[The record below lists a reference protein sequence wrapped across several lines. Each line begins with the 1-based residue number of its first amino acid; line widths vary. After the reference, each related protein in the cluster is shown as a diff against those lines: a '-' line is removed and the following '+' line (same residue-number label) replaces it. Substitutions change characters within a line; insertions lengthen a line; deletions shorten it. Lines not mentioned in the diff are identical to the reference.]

1 MRDVI
6 SLQGP
11 VEEIDG
17 KLTLFI
23 PLEAGGDQL
32 IECSRGIGEVEG
44 DYLRITIPEWLAGI
58 LRIED
63 GSIVSVDNE
72 GERLNIHLVAPL
84 PPQ

>member
-1 MRDVI
+1 MSDVT

-11 VEEIDG
+11 VEKIEG

-23 PLEAGGDQL
+23 PIAAGEDQF

-44 DYLRITIPEWLAGI
+44 EYLRITIPEWLSGMLGI
-58 LRIED
+58 EE

-72 GERLNIHLVAPL
+72 GEKFNIHPVAPL
-84 PPQ
+84 PLQ